1 VPGAQGFAPLGENW
15 VLGAVPQ
22 GERDRLLARME
33 RVRIEPKQIAYDV
46 EQPIQHVYFPLSGM
60 FSILAIADP
69 RRVIEVA
76 VVGNEG
82 VVGVPVFLG
91 AADTPGRAVCQIP
104 ADALRMPA
112 DAFRDEVQS
121 AGPLHGA
128 VRRYA
133 QALFDQTAQTA
144 ICNSTHAIEER
155 CARWLLMTHDRV
167 GADTFVA
174 TQETL
179 ARMLG
184 VQRST
189 VNGAAGKL
197 QDAGLVGYARGRI
210 TIRDRAGLEAA
221 SCGCYRII
229 HRALARLLG

>member
-1 VPGAQGFAPLGENW
+1 MPGAQGFAPLGENW
-15 VLGAVPQ
+15 VLRAVPRDD
-22 GERDRLLARME
+22 RDRLRVRLEPVRME
-33 RVRIEPKQIAYDV
+33 HREIAYDA
-46 EQPIQHVYFPLSGM
+46 EEPIRYVYFPLTGM

-69 RRVIEVA
+69 RRTIEVA

-82 VVGVPVFLG
+82 VVGLPVFLG

-104 ADALRMPA
+104 ADTLRIPA
-112 DAFRDEVQS
+112 DAFREEVRS
-121 AGPLHGA
+121 SGPLQGA
-128 VRRYA
+128 LRRYA
-133 QALFDQTAQTA
+133 QGLFNQTAQTA
-144 ICNSTHAIEER
+144 ICNNTHPIEGR

-189 VNGAAGKL
+189 VNLAAGKL
-197 QDAGLVGYARGRI
+197 QDAGLIGYARGRI
-210 TIRDRAGLEAA
+210 TVRDRAGLEAA
-221 SCGCYRII
+221 ACGCYRII
-229 HRALARLLG
+229 HRAFARLLL